1 MWTRYEAAF
10 KVSLLQYML
19 CIQTYNYNIEANK
32 VKFVPRDSLGSVAC
46 EHASRKCC
54 LLELA
59 AAAAA
64 ALRRRRLASY

>member
-10 KVSLLQYML
+10 KVSLQYML

-64 ALRRRRLASY
+64 ARQRRLASY

>member
-1 MWTRYEAAF
+1 MQPNSTVNLKVDTHRVGTSILCTYSHVHRYIF
-10 KVSLLQYML
+10 
-19 CIQTYNYNIEANK
+19 TIEANK

-59 AAAAA
+59 AVSARSAI
-64 ALRRRRLASY
+64 